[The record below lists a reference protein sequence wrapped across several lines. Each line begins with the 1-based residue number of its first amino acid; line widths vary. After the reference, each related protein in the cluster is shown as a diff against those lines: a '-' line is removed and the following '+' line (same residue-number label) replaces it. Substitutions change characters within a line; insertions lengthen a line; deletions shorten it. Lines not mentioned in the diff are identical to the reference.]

1 MSRELIIRSE
11 AEAEI
16 AEAADWYNRERPGLG
31 IDFVLAVNGTLQ
43 AVQRNPF
50 QYQIIWREFRRTGV
64 AQFPYGL
71 IYRASERDVTVVAC
85 LHGRR
90 NPSVWKKRT

>member
-1 MSRELIIRSE
+1 MSRELIIRRE

-31 IDFVLAVNGTLQ
+31 IDFVLAVNAALE

-50 QYQIIWREFRRTGV
+50 QYQIVWRQFRRAGV
-64 AQFPYGL
+64 TRFPYGL
-71 IYRASERDVTVVAC
+71 I
-85 LHGRR
+85 
-90 NPSVWKKRT
+90 